1 LIAQAEIFDSANQM
15 WSLDAP
21 MITPRAEHSA
31 ALLADGRV
39 LVAGGLDAN
48 LQPPRSAEVYMS
60 SSAHRSSRHRGA
72 S

>member
-1 LIAQAEIFDSANQM
+1 
-15 WSLDAP
+15 

-48 LQPPRSAEVYMS
+48 LQPLRSAEVYMS